1 MYLWSPWWSGDSR
14 CGVLSRAS
22 GAPRPAHGSRSSRP
36 ESRTECCT
44 GTWRTRRA
52 GCWEASRWSGRT
64 DWRCP
69 CSRSFASGCSQEEAE
84 QLEGLQADGFVV
96 TVEELHDGANALFV
110 VECRYHA
117 WWMLVHQC
125 HYQLQHVDQ
134 IFVLLMERP
143 RIRNVNKEQELEND
157 IFQCCFL

>member
-1 MYLWSPWWSGDSR
+1 MVHGLLDQNLVQ
-14 CGVLSRAS
+14 GVVQGHGELGVRGAEKLLADQGEQIEGAHVLGLSLQ
-22 GAPRPAHGSRSSRP
+22 GALL
-36 ESRTECCT
+36 
-44 GTWRTRRA
+44 
-52 GCWEASRWSGRT
+52 
-64 DWRCP
+64 
-69 CSRSFASGCSQEEAE
+69 QEEAE

-117 WWMLVHQC
+117 WRMLVHQC
-125 HYQLQHVDQ
+125 HYQLQHVDH

-143 RIRNVNKEQELEND
+143 RIRNVNKEQELKND